1 MSRSVF
7 VKLKL
12 TAPGGWH
19 LLLSAA
25 HTEESHLNRN
35 GKVSLDET
43 LLTRLFKKLV
53 FGIVLRA
60 HLVSL
65 YLIFWSLPSSH
76 AELQMLLIWR
86 RDQRTAMP
94 YDALKQHATAG
105 KSSRVSWDLFDYQ
118 MYFSM
123 ALGTVTILCSCK
135 FHNRWIRINFFFES
149 N

>member
-65 YLIFWSLPSSH
+65 YLITYFKPCR
-76 AELQMLLIWR
+76 A
-86 RDQRTAMP
+86 T
-94 YDALKQHATAG
+94 DALNLKKRSTNCNAIRCTKATRYG
-105 KSSRVSWDLFDYQ
+105 WKEFKSILRPIRLPNVLLNGTRHRNNSLF
-118 MYFSM
+118 
-123 ALGTVTILCSCK
+123 L
-135 FHNRWIRINFFFES
+135 
-149 N
+149 